1 MHMDSPDNGSV
12 DAGATLS
19 ASLSVSSLS
28 SLSSLSALSASP
40 ASDRYI
46 LTHVGQQQLLFP
58 SEWVAEILLVDRSQI
73 LVLPFYD
80 PSFLGIVHYPGQMIL
95 LVAIGQILA
104 EATVMRETLS
114 VVQLSAAADRLAG
127 VGIVVDRASDHQ
139 LRDQISPAL
148 FDPDLATAAPDD
160 QSRQPQ
166 PVQIFHPGLLPD
178 RLWQPQRWRQFDSL

>member
-1 MHMDSPDNGSV
+1 MPMDSSDNGLV
-12 DAGATLS
+12 DAEASLS
-19 ASLSVSSLS
+19 ASLSVSL
-28 SLSSLSALSASP
+28 P
-40 ASDRYI
+40 PDPSDRYI
-46 LTHVGQQQLLFP
+46 LTHVGQQQILFA

-80 PSFLGIVHYPGQMIL
+80 PSLLGIIHYHSQMIV

-139 LRDQISPAL
+139 LRDQLSPAL
-148 FDPDLATAAPDD
+148 FDPNSTTATPDH
-160 QSRQPQ
+160 QSHPPQ

-178 RLWQPQRWRQFDSL
+178 HLWQPQRWRQFDSL